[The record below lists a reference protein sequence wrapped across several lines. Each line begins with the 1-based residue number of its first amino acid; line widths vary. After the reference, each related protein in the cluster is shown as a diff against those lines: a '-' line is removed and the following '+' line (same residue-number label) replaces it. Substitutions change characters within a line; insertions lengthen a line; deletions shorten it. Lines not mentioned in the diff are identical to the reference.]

1 MVQGVT
7 VPKPKA
13 TTLTED
19 HANGQPGNPATDM
32 TTTDFSWGTITHQT
46 DPESG
51 DTNVE
56 ILAES
61 EGRISLSV
69 TTAANVADAPPAER
83 ADTDAEAETA
93 TFPWGVVV
101 HTPDADAGTTTIE
114 VITDAEADVSVS
126 MRAVSDSE
134 THSESTTVVQ
144 SSADATAN
152 VTQSTTSSTTS
163 SVVTQS
169 TTNTSQSTNISSGT
183 SIDIDDGD
191 DD

>member
-1 MVQGVT
+1 
-7 VPKPKA
+7 
-13 TTLTED
+13 
-19 HANGQPGNPATDM
+19 M

-56 ILAES
+56 IIAES
-61 EGRISLSV
+61 EGSISLSV
-69 TTAANVADAPPAER
+69 TTAANVADAPPVER
-83 ADTDAEAETA
+83 VDTDAEAETA

-126 MRAVSDSE
+126 VRAVSDTE
-134 THSESTTVVQ
+134 AGSTTVVQ
-144 SSADATAN
+144 SSADANAN
-152 VTQSTTSSTTS
+152 VTQSTTSSATS
-163 SVVTQS
+163 SVVTSSS
-169 TTNTSQSTNISSGT
+169 TTSTSQSTNISSGT